1 MRECRQR
8 LRDLGMLICA
18 IERSRFGALTPRVG
32 AAPEDDSAVLVGWV
46 AQNFMQLNSEA
57 VEVTNVQWAE
67 VTMEGIVQESLVDT
81 EVDRRMR
88 LGPCGSRSYLR
99 AR

>member
-18 IERSRFGALTPRVG
+18 IESRWWSVLTPRVG

-46 AQNFMQLNSEA
+46 SQNLMQLHSES
-57 VEVTNVQWAE
+57 VEVTNVQWAK
-67 VTMEGIVQESLVDT
+67 VAVEGVVQERLVDT
-81 EVDRRMR
+81 KVDGGMR
-88 LGPCGSRSYLR
+88 LGPCGSRTCLG